1 MSSLKKFTDNEF
13 PDTLDSICPAE
24 ERVGENERFSHY
36 FWIRVTKICSCTD
49 NEGDV
54 QLFQNGITPADIQQ
68 GNLADEHLISCLSC
82 ISEVP
87 SRIEKLFVT
96 KMFNAESKYTM
107 QMSFKGERI

>member
-1 MSSLKKFTDNEF
+1 MSSLKKFTDHEF

-24 ERVGENERFSHY
+24 ERVGENARFSDY

-54 QLFQNGITPADIQQ
+54 QLFQNGITPADIKQ

-107 QMSFKGERI
+107 